1 MLEVLCKKDEYWR
14 RTAFIICKDKMLADD
29 LVSDMYLKLFECKK
43 EINDF
48 YVIRTIRNLFLD
60 YIKSK
65 KNISI
70 DNFYNLAENNNTFE
84 ADDYE
89 LSIIQDCEK
98 LPYLQNGL
106 LKESYDLSVRQ
117 ISEKYQHINYGL
129 IHRELDK
136 ARKTILGN
144 DIDLYKNKR
153 LKNGKTK
160 KK

>member
-1 MLEVLCKKDEYWR
+1 MLS
-14 RTAFIICKDKMLADD
+14 DD
-29 LVSDMYLKLFECKK
+29 LVNDMYLKLYDCQK

-60 YIKSK
+60 HIKQ
-65 KNISI
+65 KNNVSI
-70 DNFYNLAENNNTFE
+70 ELFYNLAESSNDFQP
-84 ADDYE
+84 DDYE
-89 LSIIQDCEK
+89 LSIIQECEK

-117 ISEKYQHINYGL
+117 ISEKYKYINYGL

-153 LKNGKTK
+153 LKNGKTNK
-160 KK
+160 R

>member
-1 MLEVLCKKDEYWR
+1 MIATLALKDTFWR
-14 RTAFIICKDKMLADD
+14 KTALIICKDRMLADD
-29 LVSDMYLKLFECKK
+29 LVNDMYLKLHECQK

-48 YVIRTIRNLFLD
+48 YVIRTIKNLFLD
-60 YIKSK
+60 SIKAN

-70 DNFYNLAENNNTFE
+70 DNFYNLAENSNTFE
-84 ADDYE
+84 PTDYE

-98 LPYLQNGL
+98 LSYLQNGL

-117 ISEKYQHINYGL
+117 IAEKYQHINYGL

-144 DIDLYKNKR
+144 DISLYKNKR
-153 LKNGKTK
+153 LKNDK
-160 KK
+160 KKK

>member
-1 MLEVLCKKDEYWR
+1 MLDVLCKKDEFWR
-14 RTAFIICKDKMLADD
+14 KTAFIICKDKMLADD
-29 LVSDMYLKLFECKK
+29 LVSDMYLKLFDCKK

-60 YIKSK
+60 HIKSK
-65 KNISI
+65 NNVSI
-70 DNFYNLAENNNTFE
+70 DNFYNLAENNNNFE

-144 DIDLYKNKR
+144 DIDLYCNRR
-153 LKNGKTK
+153 LKNKNK

>member
-1 MLEVLCKKDEYWR
+1 MIEKLALKDSLWR
-14 RTAFIICKDKMLADD
+14 TIAFKICKDKMLSDD
-29 LVSDMYLKLFECKK
+29 LVQEMYIKLHDCQK

-60 YIKSK
+60 TIKQ
-65 KNISI
+65 KNSVCI
-70 DNFYNLAENNNTFE
+70 DNFYNLAESINEFE
-84 ADDYE
+84 PDDYE

-106 LKESYDLSVRQ
+106 LKENYDLSVRQ
-117 ISEKYQHINYGL
+117 ISEKYKHINYGL

-144 DIDLYKNKR
+144 DIDLYSNKR
-153 LKNGKTK
+153 LKNGKK
-160 KK
+160 NK

>member
-1 MLEVLCKKDEYWR
+1 MIQQLALKDSFWR
-14 RTAFIICKDKMLADD
+14 KTALIICKDKMLADD
-29 LVSDMYLKLFECKK
+29 LVNDMYLKLYDCKK

-60 YIKSK
+60 YIKQ
-65 KNISI
+65 KNNVSI
-70 DNFYNLAENNNTFE
+70 ELFYNLAEINNEFCP
-84 ADDYE
+84 DDYE
-89 LSIIQDCEK
+89 LSILNDCEK

-117 ISEKYQHINYGL
+117 ISKKYKYISSFT
-129 IHRELDK
+129 IHTELNK
-136 ARKTILGN
+136 ARKTVLGN

-160 KK
+160 KE

>member
-1 MLEVLCKKDEYWR
+1 MLEILAQKDALWR
-14 RTAFIICKDKMLADD
+14 KIAFKICKDRMLADD
-29 LVSDMYLKLFECKK
+29 LVSEMYLKLSNCTK

-60 YIKSK
+60 HIKSK
-65 KNISI
+65 NNVSI
-70 DNFYNLAENNNTFE
+70 DNFHNLVENNNTFE

-98 LPYLQNGL
+98 LSYLQNGL

-153 LKNGKTK
+153 LKNGKK

>member
-1 MLEVLCKKDEYWR
+1 MLDVLCKKDEFWR
-14 RTAFIICKDKMLADD
+14 KTAFIICKDKMLADD

-43 EINDF
+43 DINDF

-65 KNISI
+65 NNISI

-84 ADDYE
+84 PNDYE

-144 DIDLYKNKR
+144 DIDLYKNQR
-153 LKNGKTK
+153 LKNK

>member
-1 MLEVLCKKDEYWR
+1 MIEKLALKDSLWR
-14 RTAFIICKDKMLADD
+14 TIAFKICKDKMLSDD
-29 LVSDMYLKLFECKK
+29 LVQEMYLKLHDCQK

-60 YIKSK
+60 TIKQ
-65 KNISI
+65 KNNVSI
-70 DNFYNLAENNNTFE
+70 ELFFNFEEINTNFE
-84 ADDYE
+84 LDDYE
-89 LSIIQDCEK
+89 LSIIKDCEK

-117 ISEKYQHINYGL
+117 ISEKYKHINYGL

-153 LKNGKTK
+153 LKRK
-160 KK
+160 

>member
-1 MLEVLCKKDEYWR
+1 
-14 RTAFIICKDKMLADD
+14 MLADD
-29 LVSDMYLKLFECKK
+29 LVNDMYLKLYDCKK

-48 YVIRTIRNLFLD
+48 YVIRTIKNLFLD
-60 YIKSK
+60 SIKSK
-65 KNISI
+65 KTTSI
-70 DNFYNLAENNNTFE
+70 DNCFNLTENNNTFE
-84 ADDYE
+84 PNDYE
-89 LSIIQDCEK
+89 LSIIRNCGK
-98 LPYLQNGL
+98 LSYLQNGL

-129 IHRELDK
+129 IHRELGK

-153 LKNGKTK
+153 LKNGKK

>member
-1 MLEVLCKKDEYWR
+1 MIKQLALKDNFWR
-14 RTAFIICKDKMLADD
+14 KTALIICKDKMLSDD
-29 LVSDMYLKLFECKK
+29 LVNDMYLKLYDCQK

-60 YIKSK
+60 HIK
-65 KNISI
+65 KNNTVSI
-70 DNFYNLAENNNTFE
+70 DSFYNLAENNNTFE

-89 LSIIQDCEK
+89 NYIIKECEK
-98 LPYLQNGL
+98 LSYLQNGL

-153 LKNGKTK
+153 LKNGKK

>member
-1 MLEVLCKKDEYWR
+1 MIEKLALKDSLWR
-14 RTAFIICKDKMLADD
+14 TIAFKICKDKMLSDD
-29 LVSDMYLKLFECKK
+29 LVQEMYIKLHDCQK

-60 YIKSK
+60 TIKQ
-65 KNISI
+65 NNNVSI
-70 DNFYNLAENNNTFE
+70 ELFYNFEEINNTFE
-84 ADDYE
+84 PTDYE
-89 LSIIQDCEK
+89 LAIINSCDK

-106 LKESYDLSVRQ
+106 LKENYDLSVRQ
-117 ISEKYQHINYGL
+117 ISEKYQYINYGL

-153 LKNGKTK
+153 LKNGKK

>member
-1 MLEVLCKKDEYWR
+1 MLETLCKKDSYWR
-14 RTAFIICKDKMLADD
+14 QIAYKICKDRMQADD
-29 LVSDMYLKLFECKK
+29 LVSEMYLRLADCKK
-43 EINDF
+43 DINDF

-60 YIKSK
+60 HIKSK
-65 KNISI
+65 NNVSI
-70 DNFYNLAENNNTFE
+70 DNFHNLAENNNTFE

-153 LKNGKTK
+153 LKNGKK

>member
-1 MLEVLCKKDEYWR
+1 
-14 RTAFIICKDKMLADD
+14 MLADD
-29 LVSDMYLKLFECKK
+29 LVSEMYLKLFDCKK

-65 KNISI
+65 NNVSI
-70 DNFYNLAENNNTFE
+70 DNFYNLAENNNAFE
-84 ADDYE
+84 PTDYE

-144 DIDLYKNKR
+144 DIDLYCNRR
-153 LKNGKTK
+153 LKNKNK

>member
-1 MLEVLCKKDEYWR
+1 MIKQLALKDSFWR
-14 RTAFIICKDKMLADD
+14 KTALIICKDKMLSDD
-29 LVSDMYLKLFECKK
+29 LVNDMYLKLYDCKK

-60 YIKSK
+60 HIKQ
-65 KNISI
+65 KNNVSI
-70 DNFYNLAENNNTFE
+70 ELFYNLAEINNEFCP
-84 ADDYE
+84 DDYE
-89 LSIIQDCEK
+89 LSILNDCEN
-98 LPYLQNGL
+98 LSYLQNGL

-117 ISEKYQHINYGL
+117 ISEKYKHINYGL
-129 IHRELDK
+129 IYRELDK

-160 KK
+160 KE

>member
-1 MLEVLCKKDEYWR
+1 MIEFLALKDSFWR
-14 RTAFIICKDKMLADD
+14 KTAFIICKDKMLSDD
-29 LVSDMYLKLFECKK
+29 LVNDMYLKLHDCNK

-60 YIKSK
+60 HIKSN

-84 ADDYE
+84 PTDYE
-89 LSIIQDCEK
+89 LSIIEDCEK
-98 LPYLQNGL
+98 LSYLQNGL

-160 KK
+160 KR